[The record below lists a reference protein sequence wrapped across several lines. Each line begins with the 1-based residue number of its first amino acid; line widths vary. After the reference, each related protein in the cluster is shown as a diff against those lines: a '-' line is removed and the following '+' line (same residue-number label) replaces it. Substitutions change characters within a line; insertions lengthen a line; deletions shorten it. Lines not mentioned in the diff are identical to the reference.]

1 MIQTSPTYNPF
12 PTVRSP
18 GAAVSFEVI
27 AKALNKND
35 ITPSASETAKAGS
48 PSETINGI
56 AELPRKYATVEHV
69 GWRLDGSYTVLP
81 DSGME
86 AGFWSSSVADASGDF
101 DPEDPVVLHMA
112 LPSDTNTFGWTFHF
126 DAPGQIWATEIEIIC
141 YDDNDEEIDRITAN
155 PSNTGT
161 DGHGWSINHFVQG
174 YSSVDFVFKSMSE
187 PLRML
192 RVAEI
197 DFGVSRHFN
206 QDSIGEMKIKYGLSP
221 DASEFPAKE
230 FVFTF
235 DNSDGEFNVLDPI
248 GVYQYWRNGQ
258 ILTAKITIG
267 DDAVDM
273 GSFYVTRAEIGRN
286 RLIAKVTAHDECYKL
301 ASQKFYPNDLAA
313 VETVT
318 LSAAVAAVIRGYDMP
333 VDLGGLGDELVS
345 LRIRDTHAKRT
356 VLRYIAQAARATVWI
371 GRDGTLIFRRLA
383 VADSEVGAIT
393 PDELYDWSGVSI
405 TEEITGVTLS
415 VERELEQT
423 EEGDPV
429 VDTYTAGEPD
439 DEGAHTA
446 VYENPCVAAANGQ
459 AVADWLLVMA
469 NWRKKYAVKNRCDP
483 AVEIGDTLQIAD
495 AFRNDDNALVTG
507 IEIEYNGVLSAT
519 TEAARNF

>member
-1 MIQTSPTYNPF
+1 MITTSPTYNPF

-48 PSETINGI
+48 PAETIDGI
-56 AELPRKYATVEHV
+56 AELPRKYATAEQM

-126 DAPGQIWATEIEIIC
+126 DAPGQIWATEVEIIC

-161 DGHGWSINHFVQG
+161 DGHGWSINHFVRE

-192 RVAEI
+192 RVSEI
-197 DFGVSRHFN
+197 DFGVSRHFDR
-206 QDSIGEMKIKYGLSP
+206 DSIGEMSIKYGMSP

-230 FVFTF
+230 FKFTF

-258 ILTAKITIG
+258 ILTAKITLG

-301 ASQKFYPNDLAA
+301 ASQKYYPIAMA
-313 VETVT
+313 EEESVT
-318 LSAAVAAVIRGYDMP
+318 LADAVAHVIRGYDMP
-333 VDLGGLGDELVS
+333 VDLGGLGAELVS
-345 LRIRDTHAKRT
+345 LRIRDTHNKRT
-356 VLRYIAQAARATVWI
+356 VLRYLAQAARASIWI
-371 GRDGTLIFRRLA
+371 ARNGTLTFRRLV
-383 VADSEVGAIT
+383 VADSSAGQIT
-393 PDELYDWSGVSI
+393 ADELYDWSGVSI
-405 TEEITGVTLS
+405 AEEITGVTLS
-415 VERELEQT
+415 VERELEKD
-423 EEGDPV
+423 ENDDPV
-429 VDTYTAGEPD
+429 VETYTSGEPD

-446 VYENPCVAAANGQ
+446 IYENPCVLAANGQ
-459 AVADWLLVMA
+459 AVADWLLVMS
-469 NWRKKYAVKNRCDP
+469 NWRKQYAVKNRCDP
-483 AVEIGDTLQIAD
+483 AVELGDTLMIED
-495 AFRNDDNALVTG
+495 AFHNDNNAVVTG
-507 IEIEYNGVLSAT
+507 IEVSYDGTLSAVT
-519 TEAARNF
+519 SAARNF